1 MPEMKAILLTAPDV
15 FSYTN
20 VEKPQAA
27 EYEVLCRVESVSICG
42 TDPHIIHGDFPGF
55 WPQEFPLIPGHEWS
69 GVIEELGPK
78 AEYFGWKKGDRVC
91 GIANVG
97 CGYCKNCQEGRFTI
111 CLNYGKKAVHKMY
124 GHITAGA
131 YAQFISANIKSIAKI
146 PDGMS
151 HDIAAVMDTLS
162 IALHMALHSGLEPGE
177 TVLVNGA
184 GAQGWMSILCA
195 RAMGAKLILCTG
207 SGNRLEMA
215 KKLGAIPID
224 YHKENVAEEVMKYTN
239 GLGVKRVMETTGT
252 AEGIRN
258 ACFSTARGGCISL
271 VGFPK
276 EDVPIPVKKL
286 VMDEIEFVGNRAN
299 PNTLEKAISV
309 ADNYRDELAMLIT
322 HVFPLSEYA
331 KALDIFE
338 RRAEN
343 SLKVMLKPQL

>member
-1 MPEMKAILLTAPDV
+1 MPEMNAIVLTAPDK
-15 FSYTN
+15 FSYTK
-20 VEKPQAA
+20 VEKPLPN

-78 AEYFGWKKGDRVC
+78 AEHFGWKKGDRVC

-124 GHITAGA
+124 GHLTAGA
-131 YAQFISANIKSIAKI
+131 YADYIAANIKSVARI

-162 IALHMALHSGLEPGE
+162 IALHVVMHSRLEPGD

-195 RAMGAKLILCTG
+195 KAMGAGAILCAG
-207 SGNRLEMA
+207 SGFRLEMA
-215 KKLGAIPID
+215 QKLGAEPID
-224 YHKENVAEEVMKYTN
+224 YRKGEVVEAVMKRTN
-239 GLGVKRVMETTGT
+239 GLGVKRVIETTGT
-252 AEGIRN
+252 AEGVRN
-258 ACFSTARGGCISL
+258 ACFAAARGGCISV

-276 EDVPIPVKKL
+276 EDVPIPVKRL

-309 ADNYRDELAMLIT
+309 ADKYREELAMLIT
-322 HVFPLSEYA
+322 HVFPLREYA

-343 SLKVMLKPQL
+343 SLKVVLKPQQ